1 MRIGTRTVLFGAH
14 AVWLHGFFLAEAWR
28 RMYGFPWDPRLW
40 AAFFLHDIGYW
51 NKTNLEGA
59 SGEAHVYAGAR
70 IMKALFGPAW
80 GEFCLRHSR
89 LWARKNG
96 GRLSRLAAADKLAFV
111 LTPWWLYLPMTRA
124 TGELAEYM
132 AVSQERQAGDYSFT
146 ERERWLLSSGNAR
159 SWLITLQGYTR
170 RWVERHR
177 DGCLSLEEIRAE
189 QKGERLSVP
198 VRA

>member
-1 MRIGTRTVLFGAH
+1 MRIGTRSILFGAH
-14 AVWLHGFFLAEAWR
+14 AVWLHGFFLVEAWR

-51 NKTNLEGA
+51 NKTDLEGA

-70 IMKALFGPAW
+70 IMKSLFGLAW

-89 LWARKNG
+89 YWARKHG

-111 LTPWWLYLPMTRA
+111 LTPWWLYLPMARA
-124 TGELAEYM
+124 TGELAEYI
-132 AVSQERQAGDYSFT
+132 AVSEERQAGDHSFT
-146 ERERWLLSSGNAR
+146 ESERSLLASGDAR
-159 SWLITLQGYTR
+159 SWLIALQAYTH
-170 RWVERHR
+170 RWAEQHK
-177 DGCLSLEEIRAE
+177 DQCLSLEEIRAE
-189 QKGERLSVP
+189 QKGDRLSLS